1 MMKLKED
8 LVLRQV
14 ADTWIILSMAQDV
27 LNFDGVLKLNE
38 SGAMLWNLLKETEN
52 PQDLIEALMKQ
63 YDVDKQVAQDDVNA
77 FLDNLEK
84 AGCLEK

>member
-1 MMKLKED
+1 MKLKED

>member
-1 MMKLKED
+1 MKLKED

-52 PQDLIEALMKQ
+52 PQDLIEVLTKQ

>member
-1 MMKLKED
+1 MKLKED

-52 PQDLIEALMKQ
+52 PQDLIETLTKQ